1 MTDGMQKEELLYLQ
15 VHGLR
20 AQAPEALNEAMA
32 QAIRTMRRSLYAE
45 SSGELSE
52 AEAEVLRS
60 GGAVLEEQLG
70 PDPMAEA
77 AAEFGALL
85 STSLTTAAAAKRL
98 KVNVSRIRQMLG
110 DRTLYG
116 VRIDGR
122 WRIPEFQFDRRV
134 KQGLIP
140 NIGKVNSVL
149 DPELHPVAVYRWYT
163 LPEADLETADGQV
176 LSPLVWLKAGL
187 PVEPVVQAALDL

>member
-1 MTDGMQKEELLYLQ
+1 MEFYSL
-15 VHGLR
+15 
-20 AQAPEALNEAMA
+20 
-32 QAIRTMRRSLYAE
+32 RRSLYTE
-45 SSGELSE
+45 STGELSK

-60 GGAVLEEQLG
+60 GGAVLEEQPG

-77 AAEFGALL
+77 IAESGALL
-85 STSLTTAAAAKRL
+85 SISLTTAAAAKRL

-116 VRIDGR
+116 VRVDGR
-122 WRIPEFQFDRRV
+122 WRIPEFQFD

-140 NIGKVNSVL
+140 NIGKVNTLL

-187 PVEPVVQAALDL
+187 PVEAVVQAALDL